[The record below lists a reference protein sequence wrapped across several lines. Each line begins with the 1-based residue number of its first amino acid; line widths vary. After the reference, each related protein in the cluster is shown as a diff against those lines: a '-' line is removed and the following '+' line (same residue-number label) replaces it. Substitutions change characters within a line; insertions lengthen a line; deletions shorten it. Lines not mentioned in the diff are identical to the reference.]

1 MTENP
6 LGYEKIPKLLKNFAV
21 PSIVASLVGSI
32 YNIVDQIFIGQGV
45 GYLGNAATNVAYPF
59 STICLA
65 IALLVGIGSASRV
78 SLCLGC
84 KEPKAAAKAAGNGIV
99 LMGIFGI
106 IYLLVGETF
115 LSLLLKAFGATTDV
129 FPYAKQYASITLI
142 GMPFLIV
149 TNGMSNLI
157 RADGKPKYSMVCMVV
172 GAIINTILDP
182 IFIFVCDWGI
192 AGAAWATVIGQIFSF
207 ILALRYL
214 WRFQTIHFEKES
226 FLLDIKE
233 SMKICSMGISSSS
246 NQIAVTVIQII
257 QYNSLTYYGAL
268 TKYGTDIPLAACG
281 IVMKTNAIILAIVVG
296 ISQGTQPIIGFNYG
310 AEKYERVRKSY
321 LLALGTATVLSGIA
335 FFCFQVF
342 PRQIISVFGSGS
354 ELYFQFSERYFRI
367 YMFLTLING
376 IQPVTSNFF
385 NSIGKSQLGVFMSLT
400 RQILFLLPLI
410 VIFPLFMGID
420 GVMYAGPIA
429 DAAAAIVCGYF
440 MVRELKELS
449 SMDRKKKEEY
459 AA

>member
-6 LGYEKIPKLLKNFAV
+6 LGYEKIPKLLKNFTV

-157 RADGKPKYSMVCMVV
+157 RADGSLEYKIMKSGREDLRTLQKIKHNYS
-172 GAIINTILDP
+172 
-182 IFIFVCDWGI
+182 W
-192 AGAAWATVIGQIFSF
+192 VIGVSKSF
-207 ILALRYL
+207 NP
-214 WRFQTIHFEKES
+214 ES
-226 FLLDIKE
+226 CLDHTGKPN
-233 SMKICSMGISSSS
+233 S
-246 NQIAVTVIQII
+246 N
-257 QYNSLTYYGAL
+257 Y
-268 TKYGTDIPLAACG
+268 
-281 IVMKTNAIILAIVVG
+281 
-296 ISQGTQPIIGFNYG
+296 
-310 AEKYERVRKSY
+310 
-321 LLALGTATVLSGIA
+321 
-335 FFCFQVF
+335 
-342 PRQIISVFGSGS
+342 
-354 ELYFQFSERYFRI
+354 
-367 YMFLTLING
+367 
-376 IQPVTSNFF
+376 
-385 NSIGKSQLGVFMSLT
+385 
-400 RQILFLLPLI
+400 
-410 VIFPLFMGID
+410 
-420 GVMYAGPIA
+420 IA
-429 DAAAAIVCGYF
+429 DLPVFQRFIIKPFYECLV
-440 MVRELKELS
+440 
-449 SMDRKKKEEY
+449 
-459 AA
+459 

>member
-1 MTENP
+1 MKLLKWLSVTDRFYKIYLDKQLAPFGINNSQYMFLIKICRSPGILQDSLMDMFYVHSSNIVRTVAALEKQGMIMRSPNDKDKRTCKLYPTERALSVIDEVQTVCEKTEALLLQGFRESDKNLFIDLLIQAGENP
-6 LGYEKIPKLLKNFAV
+6 LGYEKISKLLKDFAI
-21 PSIVASLVGSI
+21 PSIMASLVGSI

-78 SLCLGC
+78 SLCLGR

-106 IYLLVGETF
+106 IYLLVGEAF

-157 RADGKPKYSMVCMVV
+157 RADGKPKYSMVCMVM

-182 IFIFVCDWGI
+182 IFIFACDWGI

-226 FLLDIKE
+226 CFFVIK
-233 SMKICSMGISSSS
+233 
-246 NQIAVTVIQII
+246 
-257 QYNSLTYYGAL
+257 
-268 TKYGTDIPLAACG
+268 
-281 IVMKTNAIILAIVVG
+281 
-296 ISQGTQPIIGFNYG
+296 
-310 AEKYERVRKSY
+310 
-321 LLALGTATVLSGIA
+321 
-335 FFCFQVF
+335 
-342 PRQIISVFGSGS
+342 
-354 ELYFQFSERYFRI
+354 
-367 YMFLTLING
+367 
-376 IQPVTSNFF
+376 
-385 NSIGKSQLGVFMSLT
+385 
-400 RQILFLLPLI
+400 
-410 VIFPLFMGID
+410 
-420 GVMYAGPIA
+420 
-429 DAAAAIVCGYF
+429 
-440 MVRELKELS
+440 
-449 SMDRKKKEEY
+449 
-459 AA
+459 

>member
-65 IALLVGIGSASRV
+65 IALLVGIGSASSV
-78 SLCLGC
+78 SLCLGR

-157 RADGKPKYSMVCMVV
+157 RADGSLEYKIMKSGREDLRTLQKIKHNYS
-172 GAIINTILDP
+172 
-182 IFIFVCDWGI
+182 W
-192 AGAAWATVIGQIFSF
+192 VIGVSKSF
-207 ILALRYL
+207 NP
-214 WRFQTIHFEKES
+214 ES
-226 FLLDIKE
+226 CLDHTGKPN
-233 SMKICSMGISSSS
+233 S
-246 NQIAVTVIQII
+246 N
-257 QYNSLTYYGAL
+257 Y
-268 TKYGTDIPLAACG
+268 
-281 IVMKTNAIILAIVVG
+281 
-296 ISQGTQPIIGFNYG
+296 
-310 AEKYERVRKSY
+310 
-321 LLALGTATVLSGIA
+321 
-335 FFCFQVF
+335 
-342 PRQIISVFGSGS
+342 
-354 ELYFQFSERYFRI
+354 
-367 YMFLTLING
+367 
-376 IQPVTSNFF
+376 
-385 NSIGKSQLGVFMSLT
+385 
-400 RQILFLLPLI
+400 
-410 VIFPLFMGID
+410 
-420 GVMYAGPIA
+420 IA
-429 DAAAAIVCGYF
+429 DLPVFQRFIIKPFYECLV
-440 MVRELKELS
+440 
-449 SMDRKKKEEY
+449 
-459 AA
+459 

>member
-45 GYLGNAATNVAYPF
+45 GYLGNVATNVAYPF

-157 RADGKPKYSMVCMVV
+157 RADGALQDAPVPCHHHRARCRFHAQKARERAACRARTCIFPRRTIVSKLHGVC
-172 GAIINTILDP
+172 
-182 IFIFVCDWGI
+182 
-192 AGAAWATVIGQIFSF
+192 
-207 ILALRYL
+207 R
-214 WRFQTIHFEKES
+214 
-226 FLLDIKE
+226 
-233 SMKICSMGISSSS
+233 
-246 NQIAVTVIQII
+246 
-257 QYNSLTYYGAL
+257 GAL
-268 TKYGTDIPLAACG
+268 LLCVACG
-281 IVMKTNAIILAIVVG
+281 N
-296 ISQGTQPIIGFNYG
+296 G
-310 AEKYERVRKSY
+310 AC
-321 LLALGTATVLSGIA
+321 I
-335 FFCFQVF
+335 
-342 PRQIISVFGSGS
+342 
-354 ELYFQFSERYFRI
+354 
-367 YMFLTLING
+367 
-376 IQPVTSNFF
+376 
-385 NSIGKSQLGVFMSLT
+385 
-400 RQILFLLPLI
+400 
-410 VIFPLFMGID
+410 
-420 GVMYAGPIA
+420 
-429 DAAAAIVCGYF
+429 
-440 MVRELKELS
+440 
-449 SMDRKKKEEY
+449 Y
-459 AA
+459 AARR

>member
-6 LGYEKIPKLLKNFAV
+6 LGYEKISKLLKDFAI
-21 PSIVASLVGSI
+21 PSIMASLVGSI

-65 IALLVGIGSASRV
+65 IALLVGIGSASSV
-78 SLCLGC
+78 SLCLGR

-106 IYLLVGETF
+106 IYLLVGEAF

-157 RADGKPKYSMVCMVV
+157 RADGKPKYSMVCMVM

-182 IFIFVCDWGI
+182 IFIFACDWGI

-268 TKYGTDIPLAACG
+268 TKYGTRYSISCLRNRYENKCHNPCDCCRNLAGNTADYRLQLWGKAIPSCTGGLPACG
-281 IVMKTNAIILAIVVG
+281 KMEPCCFHNCFHR
-296 ISQGTQPIIGFNYG
+296 IS
-310 AEKYERVRKSY
+310 
-321 LLALGTATVLSGIA
+321 
-335 FFCFQVF
+335 
-342 PRQIISVFGSGS
+342 
-354 ELYFQFSERYFRI
+354 
-367 YMFLTLING
+367 
-376 IQPVTSNFF
+376 
-385 NSIGKSQLGVFMSLT
+385 
-400 RQILFLLPLI
+400 
-410 VIFPLFMGID
+410 IFP
-420 GVMYAGPIA
+420 
-429 DAAAAIVCGYF
+429 AIYHFAIRRWGRAVF
-440 MVRELKELS
+440 
-449 SMDRKKKEEY
+449 
-459 AA
+459 

>member
-6 LGYEKIPKLLKNFAV
+6 LGYEKISKLLKNFAV
-21 PSIVASLVGSI
+21 PSIVASLIGSI

-65 IALLVGIGSASRV
+65 IALLVGIGSASLV
-78 SLCLGC
+78 SLCLGR

-157 RADGKPKYSMVCMVV
+157 RADGKPKYSMVCMVM

-182 IFIFVCDWGI
+182 IFIFACDWGI

-226 FLLDIKE
+226 FLCLFYSIT
-233 SMKICSMGISSSS
+233 CC
-246 NQIAVTVIQII
+246 IQIVKRG
-257 QYNSLTYYGAL
+257 YLLPAL
-268 TKYGTDIPLAACG
+268 GLPLAKRG
-281 IVMKTNAIILAIVVG
+281 
-296 ISQGTQPIIGFNYG
+296 
-310 AEKYERVRKSY
+310 
-321 LLALGTATVLSGIA
+321 
-335 FFCFQVF
+335 
-342 PRQIISVFGSGS
+342 
-354 ELYFQFSERYFRI
+354 ELR
-367 YMFLTLING
+367 
-376 IQPVTSNFF
+376 
-385 NSIGKSQLGVFMSLT
+385 
-400 RQILFLLPLI
+400 
-410 VIFPLFMGID
+410 
-420 GVMYAGPIA
+420 
-429 DAAAAIVCGYF
+429 
-440 MVRELKELS
+440 
-449 SMDRKKKEEY
+449 
-459 AA
+459 

>member
-6 LGYEKIPKLLKNFAV
+6 LGYEKISKLLKDFAV

-78 SLCLGC
+78 SLCLGR

-157 RADGKPKYSMVCMVV
+157 RADGSLEYKIMKSGREDLRTLQKIKHNYS
-172 GAIINTILDP
+172 
-182 IFIFVCDWGI
+182 W
-192 AGAAWATVIGQIFSF
+192 VIGVSKSF
-207 ILALRYL
+207 NP
-214 WRFQTIHFEKES
+214 ES
-226 FLLDIKE
+226 CLDHTGKPN
-233 SMKICSMGISSSS
+233 S
-246 NQIAVTVIQII
+246 N
-257 QYNSLTYYGAL
+257 Y
-268 TKYGTDIPLAACG
+268 
-281 IVMKTNAIILAIVVG
+281 
-296 ISQGTQPIIGFNYG
+296 
-310 AEKYERVRKSY
+310 
-321 LLALGTATVLSGIA
+321 
-335 FFCFQVF
+335 
-342 PRQIISVFGSGS
+342 
-354 ELYFQFSERYFRI
+354 
-367 YMFLTLING
+367 
-376 IQPVTSNFF
+376 
-385 NSIGKSQLGVFMSLT
+385 
-400 RQILFLLPLI
+400 
-410 VIFPLFMGID
+410 
-420 GVMYAGPIA
+420 IA
-429 DAAAAIVCGYF
+429 DLPVFQRFIIKPFYECLV
-440 MVRELKELS
+440 
-449 SMDRKKKEEY
+449 
-459 AA
+459 